1 MVWFQVP
8 TEFKEQYNFLSMYKY
23 KEGTRI
29 IPNNPSTVKP
39 EVKKESNG
47 VNGAA
52 ASKANFP
59 LKGAT
64 FVLDDSIKGKNN
76 DCILYKQQQW
86 LSQRMWFSI
95 TIKHSDLAK
104 S

>member
-1 MVWFQVP
+1 
-8 TEFKEQYNFLSMYKY
+8 MYKY

-64 FVLDDSIKGKNN
+64 FVLDDSIKGKTMIASYISNNN
-76 DCILYKQQQW
+76 DWASECDFQL
-86 LSQRMWFSI
+86 L
-95 TIKHSDLAK
+95 
-104 S
+104 